1 MTIAIGVWVI
11 PAILNLLLI
20 VWMVIAAGSSGG
32 WFAGLFE
39 FIFAIIGT
47 LFIWLIY
54 FATMYFIS
62 T

>member
-1 MTIAIGVWVI
+1 MTITLGLWTI
-11 PAILNLLLI
+11 PTALNLILI
-20 VWMVIAAGSSGG
+20 VWMVLAAGSSHG

-39 FIFAIIGT
+39 FIFAVIGT